1 MAFRATDPYGMRYEP
16 MIGSDGGRAI
26 ATVNYA
32 LYVAAFFTG
41 VTALVGVALAYMR
54 RGSASPLVRSHLDWQ
69 IRIFWH
75 CVLAG
80 IVIFSLHWLV
90 IGLGAV
96 TFGIG
101 LIFMVVP
108 WAIGVWWLL
117 WTLWAIVKGFQRLSR
132 DLPIR

>member
-1 MAFRATDPYGMRYEP
+1 MAYRAADPYGIRYEP
-16 MIGSDGGRAI
+16 LVDRDTGRFI
-26 ATVNYA
+26 ANVNYA

-41 VTALVGVALAYMR
+41 VTALVGVVLAYMR

-75 CVLAG
+75 CILAG
-80 IVIFSLHWLV
+80 IVIFTLHAVV
-90 IGLGAV
+90 IGLGAL
-96 TFGIG
+96 TFGVG

-108 WAIGVWWLL
+108 WAIGAWWLL

-132 DLPIR
+132 NQPIR